1 MPHHDTTIDRDTDTD
16 TLPDIREPGRYA
28 VLLYNDDF
36 TPMQFV
42 VEVLMD
48 IFNHSY
54 PDAVW
59 LMLTVHKSGK
69 AVAGTYS
76 HEIAEQKVT
85 ETLDRASINQY
96 PLLAVMEPA

>member
-1 MPHHDTTIDRDTDTD
+1 MTIDDTTIERDAKTDRE
-16 TLPDIREPGRYA
+16 IGEPGKYA

-48 IFNHSY
+48 IFNQPY
-54 PDAVW
+54 PEAVW
-59 LMLTVHKSGK
+59 IMLTVHKSGK

-85 ETLDRASINQY
+85 ETLDRASKNRH